1 MSLDNSAIKEPDS
14 PLSGIFKDVYKP
26 DILQCLANL
35 SNDEVFTPPD
45 IVNNMLDLLPSEIWE
60 NPNLKFLDPA
70 CKTGVFLRE
79 ITKRLIDGLAN
90 NIPDLQERI
99 DHIVHNMVFGIAIT
113 ELTGL
118 ISRRSLYCSRNA
130 NSKYSVSKFKSSY
143 GNIIFTPQKHTWEN
157 GKCKFCG
164 ANQNEY
170 QRDDGLESHA
180 YQFIH
185 TLKPE
190 EIFNMKFDV
199 IIGNP
204 PYQIS
209 DGGSGTGISAKP
221 IYQFFVEQA
230 KKLSPRYLV
239 MIIPSRWFAGGKG
252 LDRFRNEMLNDRH
265 IKELYDFMS
274 SKDCFP
280 GVNIAGGINYFL
292 WDSNYVGDCNV
303 HNMTQN
309 LCNSTLRPLNRF
321 HVFIRDNRAINIID
335 KFLNS
340 GDSTLADNT
349 FPRNPFGFVSKDRG
363 LPDCDNLH
371 TIKLFSSDG
380 VGYVSFDEVK
390 KNKKEINK
398 FKVIIGKIVPSNGE
412 VDTNPADGYR
422 VITTPKILSPE
433 EIHTESYLLLRTFDN
448 IKEAENFANY
458 MKLKF
463 PRFMMKHTLSS
474 MNISTQN
481 FEFTPYIDYSFKWTD
496 EELYKRYKL
505 TVNEIEYVESM
516 IRPME

>member
-79 ITKRLIDGLAN
+79 ITKRLIDGLSN
-90 NIPDLQERI
+90 KIPDLQERV

-209 DGGSGTGISAKP
+209 DGGNGASAKP
-221 IYQFFVEQA
+221 IYQYFVQQA
-230 KKLSPRYLV
+230 KKLNPRYIV
-239 MIIPSRWFAGGKG
+239 MIIPARWYAGGKG
-252 LDRFRNEMLNDRH
+252 LDEFRREMLHD
-265 IKELYDFMS
+265 KEIVELHDFPDPS
-274 SKDCFP
+274 DCFP
-280 GVNIAGGINYFL
+280 GIEIKGGVCYFL
-292 WDSNYVGDCNV
+292 WKKGKNGICKIYNHNAKDVNISERDLLEDKCDS
-303 HNMTQN
+303 
-309 LCNSTLRPLNRF
+309 
-321 HVFIRDNRAINIID
+321 FIRYNSAISILRKIRRKQENSFAQNVSGRKPFGLSTDFRGKESGEIICYQTSGISHIDRIDVKKNETLID
-335 KFLNS
+335 KFKVLITKAYGA
-340 GDSTLADNT
+340 GDSYPHQILNKPILAEKGSCCTETYIILSIADNK
-349 FPRNPFGFVSKDRG
+349 NIAKNIISY
-363 LPDCDNLH
+363 
-371 TIKLFSSDG
+371 IKTRLFRFL
-380 VGYVSFDEVK
+380 VLLK
-390 KNKKEINK
+390 KNTQDATS
-398 FKVIIGKIVPSNGE
+398 KVYEFVPMQDFSK
-412 VDTNPADGYR
+412 PW
-422 VITTPKILSPE
+422 S
-433 EIHTESYLLLRTFDN
+433 
-448 IKEAENFANY
+448 
-458 MKLKF
+458 
-463 PRFMMKHTLSS
+463 
-474 MNISTQN
+474 
-481 FEFTPYIDYSFKWTD
+481 D
-496 EELYKRYKL
+496 EELYKKYGITEDEQKF
-505 TVNEIEYVESM
+505 IESM

>member
-90 NIPDLQERI
+90 KIPDLQERI

-199 IIGNP
+199 IISNP

-209 DGGSGTGISAKP
+209 DGGNGASAKP
-221 IYQFFVEQA
+221 IYQYFVQQA
-230 KKLSPRYLV
+230 KKLNPRYIV
-239 MIIPSRWFAGGKG
+239 MIIPARWYAGGKG
-252 LDRFRNEMLNDRH
+252 LDEFRREMLHDKKIRN
-265 IKELYDFMS
+265 LADFKNS
-274 SKDCFP
+274 ADCFN
-280 GVNIAGGINYFL
+280 GVNIAGGICYFL
-292 WDSNYVGDCNV
+292 RDEKYSGKCLI
-303 HNMTQN
+303 QN
-309 LCNSTLRPLNRF
+309 LTGNKPSQQEKRALDEFPI
-321 HVFIRDNRAINIID
+321 FIRDNEAIHIVRKVLSHKESVLSNIVFSRNAFSLSSSIRGHCEKQAGDVELISSNGISFINRANISDNKNILE
-335 KFLNS
+335 KFKVVITYAMS
-340 GDSTLADNT
+340 GGNK
-349 FPRNPFGFVSKDRG
+349 P
-363 LPDCDNLH
+363 
-371 TIKLFSSDG
+371 SSDG
-380 VGYVSFDEVK
+380 KYQIVSSLLVLPPNTACTETYLVLNTFH
-390 KNKKEINK
+390 KKE
-398 FKVIIGKIVPSNGE
+398 
-412 VDTNPADGYR
+412 
-422 VITTPKILSPE
+422 
-433 EIHTESYLLLRTFDN
+433 
-448 IKEAENFANY
+448 EAENMVSYIKTTF
-458 MKLKF
+458 F
-463 PRFMMKHTLSS
+463 RFLLLQSLTSIHITKTC
-474 MNISTQN
+474 
-481 FEFTPYIDYSFKWTD
+481 FTFVPMQDFSKPWSD
-496 EELYKRYKL
+496 EELYKKYGITEDEQKF
-505 TVNEIEYVESM
+505 IESM